1 MGSAAPDPATTAFLS
16 LPRLAGRLTAEL
28 ILRSPQGLDPV
39 QDYAIDLR
47 GHKIAAI
54 ENLAATQ
61 NQFDAIDLSDNEIV
75 KLEGFPPL
83 TRLHTLY
90 LNNNR
95 IARIGKNM
103 DEQLPMLK
111 CVILTNNRLGKLAD
125 VDPLATFKRLT
136 HLSLMNNP
144 VTRAENY
151 RAYVIYKLKK
161 LKVLDFRKV
170 KPKEREAAEELF
182 GGDEGEAA
190 MEAAKTFVPGVVG
203 EEGAAAASASGPSE
217 EQLRMIKVAI
227 ANAATLDE
235 VERLERA
242 LTSGVL
248 PKDMKL

>member
-1 MGSAAPDPATTAFLS
+1 
-16 LPRLAGRLTAEL
+16 
-28 ILRSPQGLDPV
+28 
-39 QDYAIDLR
+39 
-47 GHKIAAI
+47 
-54 ENLAATQ
+54 
-61 NQFDAIDLSDNEIV
+61 
-75 KLEGFPPL
+75 
-83 TRLHTLY
+83 LY

-190 MEAAKTFVPGVVG
+190 MEAAKTFVPR
-203 EEGAAAASASGPSE
+203 SRSRTRRRWTRWSGW
-217 EQLRMIKVAI
+217 
-227 ANAATLDE
+227 
-235 VERLERA
+235 
-242 LTSGVL
+242 SGRSRRGCCRRI
-248 PKDMKL
+248 

>member
-1 MGSAAPDPATTAFLS
+1 VPFLS
-16 LPRLAGRLTAEL
+16 FKTPFDRPPRSIARALRSSPAVRAHAALPR
-28 ILRSPQGLDPV
+28 RS
-39 QDYAIDLR
+39 R
-47 GHKIAAI
+47 TSTGHKIAAI

>member
-1 MGSAAPDPATTAFLS
+1 MPFLS
-16 LPRLAGRLTAEL
+16 FKTPFDRPPRSIARALRSSPAVRAHAALPR
-28 ILRSPQGLDPV
+28 RS
-39 QDYAIDLR
+39 R
-47 GHKIAAI
+47 TSTGHKIAAI

-170 KPKEREAAEELF
+170 KPKEREAAEELL
-182 GGDEGEAA
+182 
-190 MEAAKTFVPGVVG
+190 
-203 EEGAAAASASGPSE
+203 S
-217 EQLRMIKVAI
+217 LIHI
-227 ANAATLDE
+227 
-235 VERLERA
+235 
-242 LTSGVL
+242 
-248 PKDMKL
+248 